1 MQIVVPYTVYVVVDR
16 EFGDRLSELAA
27 DVPVWIVNTTLNRTA
42 AQSLGKERKH
52 EDHLRG
58 VTTFEGSESS
68 SPEDLLVSQID
79 TIDLHHGIYSASPP
93 YTIFEVLGAPLS
105 DRIKAELSKFGFTEF
120 SATRKGFCASR
131 PLPSTE

>member
-1 MQIVVPYTVYVVVDR
+1 MPMVVPYTVCVVVDR

-27 DVPVWIVNTTLNRTA
+27 EVPVWIVNTTLNRTA
-42 AQSLGKERKH
+42 AQQLWKERKH

-93 YTIFEVLGAPLS
+93 YTILEVLGAALS

-120 SATRKGFCASR
+120 SATPKGFCASR